1 MNSEQQT
8 YIDFINRSSHKELYI
23 KKTGRE
29 GISLPVH
36 SHDKHQIIYT
46 LSGTLRIQTEST
58 NYFVPEQHLVWIPQN
73 VEHELSSNNRQIAL
87 LLFYVAL
94 DLPEEDTRQQFGI
107 YNTTTF
113 ILENLK
119 FISSAE
125 GLIRESEQSDLYN
138 YALNFFR
145 LLPTMS
151 RSSKI
156 PLQALAIPDDVRLH
170 PVLHYIMAHIGEDL
184 KIKQVAQSFGFSVR
198 NLSRLMLI
206 SGIRFSTYLNYQR
219 ITRAIEL
226 FADGD
231 KTMQQIA
238 YEVGFNTPNNFNRV
252 FKQLTGVNPSTFC
265 HNRKAIHD

>member
-8 YIDFINRSSHKELYI
+8 YIDFINRSSHKELFI

-73 VEHELSSNNRQIAL
+73 VEHELSSNNRQISL
-87 LLFYVAL
+87 LMFYVAL

-107 YNTTTF
+107 Y
-113 ILENLK
+113 
-119 FISSAE
+119 
-125 GLIRESEQSDLYN
+125 
-138 YALNFFR
+138 
-145 LLPTMS
+145 
-151 RSSKI
+151 
-156 PLQALAIPDDVRLH
+156 
-170 PVLHYIMAHIGEDL
+170 
-184 KIKQVAQSFGFSVR
+184 
-198 NLSRLMLI
+198 
-206 SGIRFSTYLNYQR
+206 STYLNYQR

-238 YEVGFNTPNNFNRV
+238 YEVGFNTP
-252 FKQLTGVNPSTFC
+252 Q
-265 HNRKAIHD
+265 

>member
-1 MNSEQQT
+1 MNSEQQA
-8 YIDFINRSSHKELYI
+8 YIDFINQSSHKELDI

-46 LSGTLRIQTEST
+46 FSGTLRIQIGTT
-58 NYFVPEQHLVWIPQN
+58 NYFVPEQHLAWIPRN
-73 VEHELSSNNRQIAL
+73 MEHQLSSNNRQISL
-87 LLFYVAL
+87 LMFYVAL
-94 DLPEEDTRQQFGI
+94 NLPEEDTRQQFAI
-107 YNTTTF
+107 YNTNTI

-125 GLIRESEQSDLYN
+125 GLIRELEQPDLYL
-138 YALNFFR
+138 YALSFFR

-151 RSSKI
+151 QGCKI
-156 PLQALAIPDDVRLH
+156 PLQALAILDDVRLH
-170 PVLHYIMAHIGEDL
+170 PVLHYITEHIGEKL
-184 KIKQVAQSFGFSVR
+184 KIEQVAYSFGFSVR
-198 NLSRLMLI
+198 NLSRLMLA

-226 FADGD
+226 FADRD

-265 HNRKAIHD
+265 YSHKSDS